1 MSRRFT
7 VFSRLFLCVSF
18 LTASLSASAQVASRN
33 ADQPVE
39 PASLTKLMTSYLIF
53 QALQSGK
60 LQLTQTLPV
69 SERAWRTMG
78 SRSFLQ
84 VGTRIDI
91 DTLLKGM
98 IVQSGND
105 AAVALA
111 EAVSGS
117 EEAFAVRMNQVAAE
131 LGLNDT
137 HFLNSSGFF
146 DSAEARHYS
155 TPRDMARLAQALMR
169 DHPEVHA
176 VHAIKEFTHDKIRQ
190 QNRNRLLWIGPS
202 VDGLKTGH
210 SENAGYC
217 LVATA
222 QRNGQRL
229 ITVVMGTANDAT
241 RTEETLKLLNWAYQS
256 HDHLQLYAKDQ
267 VVTRLNVFKG
277 AANVVPA
284 GFAQALVLPVPKVR
298 NGNPT
303 VSFLREPR
311 LIAPLAK
318 GTKLGTMTVLLDGK
332 PMADYPVV
340 ALAEVPAGGVFSRAI
355 DTVKLWFQ

>member
-1 MSRRFT
+1 MMIPLR
-7 VFSRLFLCVSF
+7 
-18 LTASLSASAQVASRN
+18 
-33 ADQPVE
+33 
-39 PASLTKLMTSYLIF
+39 TKVTLDEL
-53 QALQSGK
+53 LQ
-60 LQLTQTLPV
+60 
-69 SERAWRTMG
+69 
-78 SRSFLQ
+78 
-84 VGTRIDI
+84 
-91 DTLLKGM
+91 GM

-117 EEAFAVRMNQVAAE
+117 EDAFAVRMNQVAAE
-131 LGLNDT
+131 LGLLDT
-137 HFLNSSGFF
+137 HFLNASGFF
-146 DSAEARHYS
+146 DNAEPRHYS

-190 QNRNRLLWIGPS
+190 QNRNRLLWIDPS

-217 LVATA
+217 LTATA

-241 RTEETLKLLNWAYQS
+241 RTEETLKLLNWGYQA
-256 HDHLQLYAKDQ
+256 HDHLRLYAKDQ
-267 VVTRLNVFKG
+267 VVSQLNVFKG
-277 AANVVPA
+277 AAEVVPA
-284 GFAQALVLPVPKVR
+284 GFTQDLVLPVAKVR
-298 NGNPT
+298 IGNPT

-311 LIAPLAK
+311 LVAPIAK
-318 GTKLGTMTVLLDGK
+318 GTKVGTMTVLLDGK
-332 PMADYPVV
+332 PMGDYPVV
-340 ALAEVPAGGVFSRAI
+340 ALADVPVGGVISRAI